1 MSSVVLLLC
10 LLLPLLVTS
19 FVFRPMLRQHGV
31 VSQFMQEFDDFN
43 DDTQPPLN
51 TFIGALRR
59 SLQPSEGAEIPPF
72 LKLVLTDNKQIL
84 DSDNQKIKDVKLI
97 SARLVNLQIK
107 GLRVQVTYKY
117 TTNDQVKNY
126 QLTEIVNEIE
136 TSLVS
141 GFRRAIL
148 TTSDAI
154 YELNMK
160 RGNGKF
166 RETKKS
172 NSQLAV
178 DVSPLYDLNHDR
190 KKNVLIGMDSAFLKA
205 LKVTT
210 VEGKPRSGMTD
221 KYKQINKF
229 VEIID
234 NLMTK
239 VGVGKS
245 SLNVVDMGC
254 GMGYLTFAMHEHFS
268 KSRNTTTTGVEA
280 RDSLVSQTNKV
291 AASLGPPFTSQLHF
305 VKGTISEYDMQRS
318 GATHEAV
325 NVLVALHACNT
336 ATDDAIQAGI
346 SNNFDVIITAPC
358 CHKEVRPQLD
368 AGYAAADAVP
378 AYASMLR
385 HNIYRERTAE
395 MLTDSIRALVLEDAG
410 YDVTVFEFIGG
421 EHTAKNVMITAIK
434 RDGYVRADH
443 GKQQAA
449 VTELMKQF
457 GITKQSL
464 VQSYYNGS
472 AAKQLP
478 LPKRRSQAQRSE

>member
-1 MSSVVLLLC
+1 
-10 LLLPLLVTS
+10 
-19 FVFRPMLRQHGV
+19 
-31 VSQFMQEFDDFN
+31 
-43 DDTQPPLN
+43 
-51 TFIGALRR
+51 
-59 SLQPSEGAEIPPF
+59 
-72 LKLVLTDNKQIL
+72 
-84 DSDNQKIKDVKLI
+84 
-97 SARLVNLQIK
+97 
-107 GLRVQVTYKY
+107 
-117 TTNDQVKNY
+117 
-126 QLTEIVNEIE
+126 
-136 TSLVS
+136 
-141 GFRRAIL
+141 
-148 TTSDAI
+148 
-154 YELNMK
+154 MK

-172 NSQLAV
+172 SSQLAV

-239 VGVGKS
+239 IGVGKS
-245 SLNVVDMGC
+245 SLNIVDMGC

-368 AGYAAADAVP
+368 AGYTAADAVP

-443 GKQQAA
+443 GKHQAA

-464 VQSYYNGS
+464 VQSYYNSS

-478 LPKRRSQAQRSE
+478 LPKRRSQAQKSE